1 MVEFI
6 SNSPQDT
13 ENFAF
18 SLAENLSG
26 GKVIAF
32 LGDLG
37 MGKTCFVRGLARG
50 IGYDGDVT
58 SPTFSLVNEYLG
70 GRINLYH
77 FDMYRVQS
85 WEDLYSTGF
94 FDYLD
99 LGGLLAVEWSENI
112 KAALPDDTIYIT
124 LTKLSDTSR
133 RITVTGGGF

>member
-6 SNSPQDT
+6 SNSPEDT

-18 SLAENLSG
+18 NIANKLNGGTVLAFTGS
-26 GKVIAF
+26 
-32 LGDLG
+32 LG

-50 IGYDGDVT
+50 IGYKGDVT
-58 SPTFSLVNEYLG
+58 SPTFSLVNEYIG
-70 GRINLYH
+70 GRVNLYH
-77 FDMYRVQS
+77 FDMYRVTG
-85 WEDLYSTGF
+85 WEDLYSTGY

-112 KAALPDDTIYIT
+112 TAALDDNTVYVTIE
-124 LTKLSDTSR
+124 KLSDSSR